1 MLIATEQ
8 LVGICLFIFVRSTL
22 VPYIRD
28 LQVDQVKTASWAP
41 LEIKVST
48 DSIFT

>member
-22 VPYIRD
+22 VPYSYIRD
-28 LQVDQVKTASWAP
+28 LQVDQVKTGLMGAAGNKG
-41 LEIKVST
+41 I
-48 DSIFT
+48 D